1 MPICR
6 TNFYKF
12 EKISL
17 KESMKKALVHDWFYT
32 NGGAEKVV
40 HSIGN
45 IWNDLEYYS
54 LIDFLKKDDRDFI
67 LRGKASN
74 TSYIQNFPT
83 AKKNHRKFLQFFPK
97 AIESFN
103 LNDYDLIIS
112 SSSSIAKG
120 VLTNQNQ
127 LHICYC
133 HSPMRYAWNLYHEY
147 LEDKNLTKGIKGW
160 YAKTILFKLR
170 TWDFISSNRV
180 DYFVANSEYIAK
192 RIKKIY
198 NRDAT
203 VIYPPVD
210 VNSFKLEEN
219 KEDFYVAASRL
230 VSYKKISMI
239 VEAFNKMPDKKL
251 KVIGDGPEMGKILK
265 IANKNIEILGRK
277 SQKDMIKTLQKAKA
291 LVFAADE
298 DFGILPVEAQSCGT
312 PVIAFNKGGLKETV
326 IENVTGVFF
335 EKQEVSHLVEAVNRF
350 ESMKFDA
357 KIIRKNSER
366 FSKERFEKEFKEFV
380 EKKIKEF

>member
-1 MPICR
+1 
-6 TNFYKF
+6 
-12 EKISL
+12 
-17 KESMKKALVHDWFYT
+17 MKKALVHDWFYT

-45 IWNDLEYYS
+45 IWDDLDYYS
-54 LIDFLKKDDRDFI
+54 LIDFLNEKDRDFI
-67 LRGKASN
+67 LKGKKSN
-74 TSYIQNFPT
+74 TSFIQKFPT

-103 LNDYDLIIS
+103 LNKYELVIS

-147 LEDKNLTKGIKGW
+147 LEDKNLTTGLKGW
-160 YAKTILFKLR
+160 YARRVLHKLR
-170 TWDFISSNRV
+170 TWDVISTNRV
-180 DYFVANSEYIAK
+180 DHFVANSNYIAQ

-198 NRDAT
+198 NREAT

-210 VNSFKLEEN
+210 IQNFPLEEN
-219 KEDFYVAASRL
+219 KEDYYVAASRL
-230 VSYKKISMI
+230 VSYKKIALI
-239 VEAFNKMPDKKL
+239 VEAFNKMPNKKL
-251 KVIGDGPEMGKILK
+251 KVIGEGPEMSKIVR
-265 IANKNIEILGRK
+265 IAKSNVEILGRK
-277 SQKDMIKTLQKAKA
+277 NQDDMVKILQKARA

-335 EKQEVSHLVEAVNRF
+335 EKQEVSHLVEAISRF
-350 ESMKFDA
+350 ESIKFDA

>member
-1 MPICR
+1 
-6 TNFYKF
+6 
-12 EKISL
+12 
-17 KESMKKALVHDWFYT
+17 MKKALVHDWFYT

-45 IWNDLEYYS
+45 IWDDLEFHS
-54 LIDFLKKDDRDFI
+54 LIDFLNKKDRDFI
-67 LRGKASN
+67 LNGKESK
-74 TSYIQNFPT
+74 TSFIQKLPT
-83 AKKNHRKFLQFFPK
+83 AKKNHRKFLQLFPK

-103 LNDYDLIIS
+103 LNDFDVIIS

-147 LEDKNLTKGIKGW
+147 LEDKGLTKGIKGW
-160 YAKTILFKLR
+160 YAKRVLSKLR
-170 TWDFISSNRV
+170 IWDVISTNRV
-180 DYFVANSEYIAK
+180 DYFVANSHYIAK

-198 NRDAT
+198 NREAT

-210 VNSFKLEEN
+210 IADFKLEEN

-230 VSYKKISMI
+230 VSYKKIHLI
-239 VEAFNKMPDKKL
+239 IEAFNKMPTKKL
-251 KVIGDGPEMGKILK
+251 KVIGDGPEMSKLLK
-265 IANKNIEILGRK
+265 LANKNVEILGRT
-277 SQKDMIKTLQKAKA
+277 SQKEMVTTLQKAKA

-312 PVIAFNKGGLKETV
+312 PVIAFNRGGLKETV
-326 IENVTGVFF
+326 IANETGLFF
-335 EKQEVSHLVEAVNRF
+335 EKQEASCIIDAVERF
-350 ESMKFDA
+350 EALKFNA
-357 KIIRKNSER
+357 KKIRKNAER
-366 FSKERFEKEFKEFV
+366 FSKERFEREFKEFV
-380 EKKIKEF
+380 EKKIKEH

>member
-1 MPICR
+1 
-6 TNFYKF
+6 
-12 EKISL
+12 
-17 KESMKKALVHDWFYT
+17 MKKALVHDWFYT

-45 IWNDLEYYS
+45 IWGDLDYFS
-54 LIDFLKKDDRDFI
+54 LIDFLGKKDRDFI
-67 LRGKASN
+67 LKGKKVT
-74 TSYIQNFPT
+74 TSYIQKFPT
-83 AKKNHRKFLQFFPK
+83 AQKNHRKFLQFFPK

-103 LNDYDLIIS
+103 LSDYDLVIS

-147 LEDKNLTKGIKGW
+147 LEDKNLTTGLKGW
-160 YAKTILFKLR
+160 YAKNILHKLR
-170 TWDFISSNRV
+170 VWDIISTNRV
-180 DYFVANSEYIAK
+180 DHFVANSNYIAK

-210 VNSFKLEEN
+210 IDDFKIEEVKGN
-219 KEDFYVAASRL
+219 YYVAASRL
-230 VSYKKISMI
+230 VSYKKIALI
-239 VEAFNKMPDKKL
+239 VEAFNEMPSKKL
-251 KVIGDGPEMGKILK
+251 KVIGEGPEMSKIVK
-265 IANKNIEILGRK
+265 IARNNIEILGRK
-277 SQKDMIKTLQKAKA
+277 SQDEMVQILQKARA

-312 PVIAFNKGGLKETV
+312 PVIALNKGGLKETV
-326 IENVTGVFF
+326 VANETGVFF
-335 EKQEVSHLVEAVNRF
+335 EKQNIADIIGAVNRF
-350 ESMKFDA
+350 ETFTFDA
-357 KIIRKNSER
+357 KIIRKNAER

-380 EKKIKEF
+380 EQKIKDF

>member
-1 MPICR
+1 
-6 TNFYKF
+6 
-12 EKISL
+12 
-17 KESMKKALVHDWFYT
+17 MKKALVHDWFYT

-45 IWNDLEYYS
+45 IWDDLEYHS
-54 LIDFLKKDDRDFI
+54 LIDFLDEKDRSFI
-67 LRGKASN
+67 LKGKKVK
-74 TSYIQNFPT
+74 TSFIQKFPT

-103 LNDYDLIIS
+103 LNDYEVVIS

-147 LEDKNLTKGIKGW
+147 LEDKNLTTGLKGW
-160 YAKTILFKLR
+160 YAKRVLHKLR
-170 TWDFISSNRV
+170 TWDVISTNRV
-180 DYFVANSEYIAK
+180 DHFVANSNYIAQ

-198 NRDAT
+198 NREAT

-210 VNSFKLEEN
+210 IQNFPLEEN
-219 KEDFYVAASRL
+219 KEDYYVAASRL
-230 VSYKKISMI
+230 VSYKKIALI
-239 VEAFNKMPDKKL
+239 VEAFNKMPNKKL
-251 KVIGDGPEMGKILK
+251 KVIGEGPEMSKIVE
-265 IANKNIEILGRK
+265 IAKSNVEILGRK
-277 SQKDMIKTLQKAKA
+277 KQDEMVKILQKARA

-312 PVIAFNKGGLKETV
+312 PVIALNRGGLKETV
-326 IENVTGVFF
+326 IDNETGVFF
-335 EKQEVSHLVEAVNRF
+335 QKQETIDIIEAVNKF
-350 ESMKFDA
+350 ETLKFDA
-357 KIIRKNSER
+357 KVIRKNAER
-366 FSKERFEKEFKEFV
+366 FSKERFEREFKEFV
-380 EKKIKEF
+380 EQKIKNL

>member
-1 MPICR
+1 
-6 TNFYKF
+6 
-12 EKISL
+12 
-17 KESMKKALVHDWFYT
+17 MKKALVHDWFYT

-45 IWNDLEYYS
+45 IWGKIDYFS
-54 LIDFLKKDDRDFI
+54 LIDFLDKKDRNFI
-67 LRGKASN
+67 LKGKTA
-74 TSYIQNFPT
+74 TTTYIQKFPT

-103 LNDYDLIIS
+103 LNDYDVVIS

-147 LEDKNLTKGIKGW
+147 LEDKNLTTGLKGW
-160 YAKTILFKLR
+160 YAKYILHKLR
-170 TWDFISSNRV
+170 VWDVISTNRV
-180 DYFVANSEYIAK
+180 DYFVANSNYIAQ

-210 VNSFKLEEN
+210 VQNFQLEEN
-219 KEDFYVAASRL
+219 KENYYVAASRL
-230 VSYKKISMI
+230 VPYKKIHLI
-239 VEAFNKMPDKKL
+239 VEAFNKMPSKKL
-251 KVIGDGPEMGKILK
+251 KVIGEGPELSKIVKLANSNVEVLGKKNQSDMVKILQ
-265 IANKNIEILGRK
+265 K
-277 SQKDMIKTLQKAKA
+277 SKA

-312 PVIAFNKGGLKETV
+312 PVIALNKGGLKETV
-326 IENVTGVFF
+326 VDNETGVFF
-335 EKQEVSHLVEAVNRF
+335 EKQKAADIVEAVNRF
-350 ESMKFDA
+350 ETLKFDA
-357 KIIRKNSER
+357 KIIRKNAER

-380 EKKIKEF
+380 EQKIKDF

>member
-1 MPICR
+1 
-6 TNFYKF
+6 
-12 EKISL
+12 
-17 KESMKKALVHDWFYT
+17 MKKALVHDWFYT

-45 IWNDLEYYS
+45 IWQEIDYYS
-54 LIDFLKKDDRDFI
+54 LIDFLETKDRDFI
-67 LRGKASN
+67 LQGKKSK
-74 TSYIQNFPT
+74 TSFIQKFPT
-83 AKKNHRKFLQFFPK
+83 AKTNHRKFLQFFPK

-103 LNDYDLIIS
+103 LNKYDVIIS

-160 YAKTILFKLR
+160 YAKMILNKLR
-170 TWDFISSNRV
+170 TWDIISTNRV
-180 DYFVANSEYIAK
+180 DFFVANSNYIAR
-192 RIKKIY
+192 RIQKIY
-198 NRDAT
+198 NREAT

-210 VNSFKLEEN
+210 IKKFKLEEN
-219 KEDFYVAASRL
+219 KDDFYVAASRL
-230 VSYKKISMI
+230 VSYKKILLI
-239 VEAFNKMPDKKL
+239 VEAFNEMPDKKL
-251 KVIGDGPEMGKILK
+251 IVIGDGPEHKKIIK
-265 IANKNIEILGRK
+265 TAKNNIEILGRK
-277 SQKDMIKTLQKAKA
+277 PESDMIKILQKAKA

-326 IENVTGVFF
+326 IANKTGVFF
-335 EKQEVSHLVEAVNRF
+335 EKQEITHIIEAVNRF
-350 ESMKFDA
+350 EMLKFDA
-357 KIIRKNSER
+357 KVIRKNAER
-366 FSKERFEKEFKEFV
+366 FSKERFEKEFREFV

>member
-1 MPICR
+1 MR
-6 TNFYKF
+6 
-12 EKISL
+12 
-17 KESMKKALVHDWFYT
+17 KALVHDWFYT

-45 IWNDLEYYS
+45 IWDDLEYHS
-54 LIDFLKKDDRDFI
+54 LIDFLDEKDRSFI
-67 LRGKASN
+67 LKGKKVK
-74 TSYIQNFPT
+74 TSFIQKFPT

-103 LNDYDLIIS
+103 LNDYEVVIS

-147 LEDKNLTKGIKGW
+147 LEDKNLTTGLKGW
-160 YAKTILFKLR
+160 YAKRVLHKLR
-170 TWDFISSNRV
+170 TWDVISTNRV
-180 DYFVANSEYIAK
+180 DHFVANSNYIAQ

-198 NRDAT
+198 NREAT

-210 VNSFKLEEN
+210 IQNFPLEEN
-219 KEDFYVAASRL
+219 KEDYYVAASRL
-230 VSYKKISMI
+230 VSYKKIALI
-239 VEAFNKMPDKKL
+239 VEAFNKMPNKKL
-251 KVIGDGPEMGKILK
+251 KVIGEGPEMSKIVE
-265 IANKNIEILGRK
+265 IAKSNVEILGRK
-277 SQKDMIKTLQKAKA
+277 KQDEMVKILQKARA

-312 PVIAFNKGGLKETV
+312 PVIALNRGGLKETV
-326 IENVTGVFF
+326 INNETGVFF
-335 EKQEVSHLVEAVNRF
+335 QKQETTDIMEAVNKF
-350 ESMKFDA
+350 ETLKFDA
-357 KIIRKNSER
+357 KIIRRNAER
-366 FSKERFEKEFKEFV
+366 FSKERFEREFKEFV
-380 EKKIKEF
+380 EQKIKNL

>member
-1 MPICR
+1 
-6 TNFYKF
+6 
-12 EKISL
+12 
-17 KESMKKALVHDWFYT
+17 MKKALVHDWFYT

-45 IWNDLEYYS
+45 IWDDLEYHS
-54 LIDFLKKDDRDFI
+54 LIDFLDEKDRSFI
-67 LRGKASN
+67 LKGKKVK
-74 TSYIQNFPT
+74 TSFIQKFPT

-103 LNDYDLIIS
+103 LNDYELVIS

-147 LEDKNLTKGIKGW
+147 LEDKNLTTGLKGW
-160 YAKTILFKLR
+160 YAKRVLHKLR
-170 TWDFISSNRV
+170 TWDVISTNRV
-180 DYFVANSEYIAK
+180 DHFVANSNYIAQ

-198 NRDAT
+198 NREAT

-210 VNSFKLEEN
+210 IQNFPLEEN
-219 KEDFYVAASRL
+219 KEDYYVAASRL
-230 VSYKKISMI
+230 VSYKKIALI
-239 VEAFNKMPDKKL
+239 VEAFNKMPNKKL
-251 KVIGDGPEMGKILK
+251 KVIGEGPEMSKIVE
-265 IANKNIEILGRK
+265 IAKSNVEILGRK
-277 SQKDMIKTLQKAKA
+277 KQDDMVKILQKARA

-312 PVIAFNKGGLKETV
+312 PVIALNRGGLKETV
-326 IENVTGVFF
+326 IDNETGVFF
-335 EKQEVSHLVEAVNRF
+335 QKQETIDIIEAVNKF
-350 ESMKFDA
+350 ETLKFDA
-357 KIIRKNSER
+357 KVIRKNAER
-366 FSKERFEKEFKEFV
+366 FSKERFEREFKEFV
-380 EKKIKEF
+380 EQKIKNL

>member
-1 MPICR
+1 
-6 TNFYKF
+6 
-12 EKISL
+12 
-17 KESMKKALVHDWFYT
+17 MKKALVHDWFYA

-45 IWNDLEYYS
+45 IWSDLEYFS
-54 LIDFLKKDDRDFI
+54 LIDFLNEDDRNFI
-67 LRGKASN
+67 LKGEKVK
-74 TSYIQNFPT
+74 TSFIQNFPT
-83 AKKNHRKFLQFFPK
+83 AKKNHRKFLQFFPR
-97 AIESFN
+97 AIESLN
-103 LNDYDLIIS
+103 VNDYELVIS

-147 LEDKNLTKGIKGW
+147 LEDKNLTTGLKGW
-160 YAKTILFKLR
+160 YAKSVLFKLR

-230 VSYKKISMI
+230 VSYKRISLI
-239 VEAFNKMPDKKL
+239 VEAFNKMPNKKL
-251 KVIGDGPEMGKILK
+251 KVIGDGPEMSKILK
-265 IANKNIEILGRK
+265 MANKNIEILGRK

-298 DFGILPVEAQSCGT
+298 DFGIIPVEAQSCGT

-326 IENVTGVFF
+326 IENITGVFF

-350 ESMKFDA
+350 ESLKFDA